1 MTLFWTIAAGMMVL
15 ALAFVAPPFVRK
27 RARAGVSQD
36 ALNLSVIKQQ
46 LAELETDL
54 SNGALDEDQ
63 YDAARKDLEI
73 ELLSDI
79 SADNG
84 AHKQPAEKSGRSAL
98 AVAGI
103 GIPLLTVALYQA
115 IGNQEI
121 IPLLAHA
128 ADQGQSNHATSADPT
143 GGLPPMEELVAKL
156 AERLEQEPDNI
167 QGWIMLGRSYMAMG
181 QVEQALKSYETAYR
195 LAPDDPS
202 LLLNYA
208 EALAKMHGNRLSGRP
223 AEMIEKAVEIE
234 PGNPNGLW
242 MMGLV
247 HDERGAFSKA
257 IESWERLTL
266 LLPADGED
274 AAAVAAYIEEA
285 RSRAGPDTSLPRVA
299 AEAIPSESAGQ
310 AKAVSESQG
319 GIKVTVSLDPEL
331 QNKVNGEDRVFI
343 FARALQGP
351 PMPLAAVRKQ
361 VRDLPISLTLDDSMA
376 MMPQLV
382 LSAFPQ
388 VVVGARIS
396 KSGNA
401 IPQPGDLQGEVSPI
415 EPGRQAVVE
424 IVINSIRP

>member
-15 ALAFVAPPFVRK
+15 ALAFVVPPFLRK
-27 RARAGVSQD
+27 RAQPGISQD

-54 SNGALDEDQ
+54 SNGALDQDQ
-63 YDAARKDLEI
+63 YEAARKDLEI

-84 AHKQPAEKSGRSAL
+84 ASRKPAEKSGRSAL

-103 GIPLLTVALYQA
+103 GIPLLAIGLYQA

-121 IPLLAHA
+121 IPLLARA
-128 ADQGQSNHATSADPT
+128 ADQARSDHATSADPT
-143 GGLPPMEELVAKL
+143 RGLPPMEELVEKL

-167 QGWIMLGRSYMAMG
+167 EGWIMLGRSHMAMG

-208 EALAKMHGNRLSGRP
+208 EALAKMQDNRLSGRP

-234 PGNPNGLW
+234 PRNPNGLW

-247 HDERGAFSKA
+247 HYERGTFSKA
-257 IESWERLTL
+257 IQSWQRLTL

-285 RSRAGPDTSLPRVA
+285 RSRAAPDTSPPRVA
-299 AEAIPSESAGQ
+299 AAAVPSASAGQ

-319 GIKVTVSLDPEL
+319 GIKVSVSLHPEF
-331 QNKVNGEDRVFI
+331 QDKVNAEDRVFI

-361 VRDLPISLTLDDSMA
+361 VKDLPVSLTLDDSMA

-401 IPQPGDLQGEVSPI
+401 IPRTGDLQGEVSPI

-424 IVINSIRP
+424 IVINAIRP